1 MNLII
6 KELYKITQES
16 NYRLIILPQT
26 KEKYISVSFGNRDC
40 Q

>member
-16 NYRLIILPQT
+16 NYRLIVLLKQKKNIYLSALET
-26 KEKYISVSFGNRDC
+26 EIV
-40 Q
+40 